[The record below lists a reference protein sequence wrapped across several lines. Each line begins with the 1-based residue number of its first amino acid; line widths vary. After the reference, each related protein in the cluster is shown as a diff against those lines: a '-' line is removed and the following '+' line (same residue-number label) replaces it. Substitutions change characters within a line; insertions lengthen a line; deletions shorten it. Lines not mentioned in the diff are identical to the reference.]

1 MAFAKAVLN
10 FKQTLNVAL
19 LGTGTFLLLT
29 SSVKATELT
38 SSAGVNHLL
47 DSAAEITNFEPAASE
62 ISPSVKP
69 VLVAQD
75 RAICGLDGRIVR
87 RFETTYYRVFICEDQ
102 NSDSLTYVGMEKG
115 AEQSSN
121 IILPLVS
128 SENDTYVAVNGEV
141 VYTIDSQELIITE
154 NGRIIGREAVLS
166 SGI

>member
-1 MAFAKAVLN
+1 MAFVKAVLN
-10 FKQTLNVAL
+10 VKPSLNIAL
-19 LGTGTFLLLT
+19 LGIGTFLLLT
-29 SSVKATELT
+29 SSVEATELT
-38 SSAGVNHLL
+38 SSAGVNQLL
-47 DSAAEITNFEPAASE
+47 DSAGEITHFEPAVSE

-69 VLVAQD
+69 ILVAQD
-75 RAICGLDGRIVR
+75 RAICGLEGRIFR

-141 VYTIDSQELIITE
+141 TYTIDSQELIITE
-154 NGRIIGREAVLS
+154 NSRIIGREKVLS

>member
-1 MAFAKAVLN
+1 MQFVKAVLN
-10 FKQTLNVAL
+10 FKQTLNIAL
-19 LGTGTFLLLT
+19 LGAGAFLF
-29 SSVKATELT
+29 LT
-38 SSAGVNHLL
+38 SSAKAVVLL
-47 DSAAEITNFEPAASE
+47 DSQAESANFHPAASE
-62 ISPSVKP
+62 ISPSLKP

-141 VYTIDSQELIITE
+141 IYTIDSQELIITE